1 MVAHLGAS
9 GQLGLLDATTVK
21 ALGITGTEGWLLC
34 CGQTRPGSIHD
45 LTQVRQAGLLALVL
59 GVTMLTD
66 AGYQGLSAQ
75 TASAVLTPRPARR
88 NNQIPVFPALAAA
101 HEAERRAHTARRIRV
116 EHGINQL
123 KNWRAMGVPPEGTRA
138 CPCDLSSVWFRLE

>member
-1 MVAHLGAS
+1 VVAHLGAS

-21 ALGITGTEGWLLC
+21 ALVITDAEGWLLC

-59 GVTMLTD
+59 GVTLLTD

-88 NNQIPVFPALAAA
+88 NNQIPVFPPSPPPTRPNAGP
-101 HEAERRAHTARRIRV
+101 TP
-116 EHGINQL
+116 HG
-123 KNWRAMGVPPEGTRA
+123 GSG
-138 CPCDLSSVWFRLE
+138 SSMASTN